1 MVAAVVAE
9 ICVPVVLPPLAV
21 AVTVLVM
28 AVTVEAISVD
38 TVATYVKYAVAPLK
52 RGAGRVNVSGLVVVG
67 TIVSRPFDEIKTAEF
82 DRYVK

>member
-52 RGAGRVNVSGLVVVG
+52 RGAGRVNVSGVVVVG

>member
-28 AVTVEAISVD
+28 DVTVEAISVD

-52 RGAGRVNVSGLVVVG
+52 RGAGRVNVSGVVAVG
-67 TIVSRPFDEIKTAEF
+67 TIVSRPFDEIKTAEL